1 MRHSTDLTP
10 ILDRE
15 LQNGDD
21 YLAKLGRWID
31 NARHA
36 HASRNQAALDWIN

>member
-1 MRHSTDLTP
+1 MRHYTDLTP
-10 ILDRE
+10 ILDRD

-21 YLAKLGRWID
+21 YLAELGRRID
-31 NARHA
+31 AARQA